1 MLMHVC
7 IVIILKIDP
16 INAEMMK
23 TIIIPSGGHF
33 GSNEN
38 TISGHEYLH
47 IAKKRVIGM
56 LCFNLV
62 TFCSID
68 DSQNIAYV

>member
-1 MLMHVC
+1 MLMHVR

-23 TIIIPSGGHF
+23 TVIILSGGCF

-38 TISGHEYLH
+38 TISGHEYSH
-47 IAKKRVIGM
+47 IENRESLACYASTR
-56 LCFNLV
+56 
-62 TFCSID
+62 
-68 DSQNIAYV
+68 